1 MPRNVIVIGHEIWLR
16 LFAEKFVL
24 KVKLCGVDKIQYS
37 NLTPNANIPYGQLSA
52 KLPHRWSYVRA
63 NFVFGTVDPLVY
75 CHEKN
80 KENTNNLSCN
90 SNLSVQTGVGFSPL
104 RSVNLPFCH
113 LGLAKGRFSSL

>member
-52 KLPHRWSYVRA
+52 KHVA
-63 NFVFGTVDPLVY
+63 
-75 CHEKN
+75 
-80 KENTNNLSCN
+80 
-90 SNLSVQTGVGFSPL
+90 
-104 RSVNLPFCH
+104 H
-113 LGLAKGRFSSL
+113 LLKAE